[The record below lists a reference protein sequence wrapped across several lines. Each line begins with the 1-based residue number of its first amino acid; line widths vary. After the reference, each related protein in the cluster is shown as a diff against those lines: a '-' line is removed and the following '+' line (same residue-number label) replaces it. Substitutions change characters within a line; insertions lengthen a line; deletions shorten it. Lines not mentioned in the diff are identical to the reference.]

1 MHVVKGRHLLM
12 LALTATFR
20 RVDKPKTTSGL
31 GEVAIKCKK
40 NHTVHKH
47 KTHGATRM
55 SDNFLDNF
63 ERLRRERGWS
73 LDRVAKNAH
82 IQTSSVCRFV
92 NNADSSKLRLSTKK
106 AIAEAFGVTPE
117 DMERPIGDT
126 SEAPAT
132 TPPNRV
138 TGVRLEPE
146 WHVLLANPADNDS
159 DALRG
164 LPEASVEV
172 EELPPPARCD
182 VPASEL
188 FAMQVSDDSSA
199 PAIPAGSFVYVRRRP
214 RYAPKGIV
222 LAALGTAV
230 VVRRLVRLTS
240 ASECELTR
248 LDGTESETISTDWLR
263 GTILCW
269 QTSA

>member
-1 MHVVKGRHLLM
+1 
-12 LALTATFR
+12 
-20 RVDKPKTTSGL
+20 
-31 GEVAIKCKK
+31 
-40 NHTVHKH
+40 
-47 KTHGATRM
+47 M
-55 SDNFLDNF
+55 SDNFITNF
-63 ERLRRERGWS
+63 ERLRKQNGLS
-73 LDRVAKNAH
+73 LNGVSKQTG
-82 IQTSSVCRFV
+82 IQSSTLSRIVTSGNSANVRP
-92 NNADSSKLRLSTKK
+92 STKK
-106 AIAEAFGVTPE
+106 RIADLFGLTPE

-159 DALRG
+159 DPFRG

-214 RYAPKGIV
+214 RYAPKEVV

-269 QTSA
+269 QASA

>member
-1 MHVVKGRHLLM
+1 MDTEVVLNSASWKLYTYSFVYASEDAMYLDEHAGAKLKELM
-12 LALTATFR
+12 
-20 RVDKPKTTSGL
+20 
-31 GEVAIKCKK
+31 E
-40 NHTVHKH
+40 
-47 KTHGATRM
+47 
-55 SDNFLDNF
+55 
-63 ERLRRERGWS
+63 
-73 LDRVAKNAH
+73 AKNL
-82 IQTSSVCRFV
+82 SVRGL
-92 NNADSSKLRLSTKK
+92 AKLLGTNPSIVQRYRAGNVSPRSAFLAKVFEALPEFKEYLESTGVSTDLSQAGLTQTKK
-106 AIAEAFGVTPE
+106 RA
-117 DMERPIGDT
+117 
-126 SEAPAT
+126 
-132 TPPNRV
+132 

-159 DALRG
+159 DALRC

-199 PAIPAGSFVYVRRRP
+199 PAIPAGSFVYVRRHP
-214 RYAPKGIV
+214 RYAPKGVV